1 MFVHIYFVTLRIICI
16 ILYISVSEN
25 LIFSTQNKLLYI
37 KLFFMKKQLYFEQEY
52 VAPELEV
59 ISMSVEA
66 GFSLSMGIAEAEEDN
81 WGEF

>member
-1 MFVHIYFVTLRIICI
+1 
-16 ILYISVSEN
+16 
-25 LIFSTQNKLLYI
+25 
-37 KLFFMKKQLYFEQEY
+37 MKKQTIFNEEY
-52 VAPELEV
+52 VAPEFEV